1 MTSPLRREI
10 VEQYGNVLPSG
21 GSNMSRAK
29 FGVLVIVCAALCA
42 ASVLPLVSPAAR
54 AQTSLAKDPKLIE
67 DLVYANRIL
76 YQQAVLDGFGHVSAR
91 SDKDPSHFLMSRS
104 MAPGLVTSNDIMEF
118 DKDGEPVDAR
128 GRNAYTERYIHA
140 AIYRVRPDVKAVVH
154 SHSPDI
160 IPFSVTGTILRPL
173 YHVSAFLR
181 LGAPIFD
188 TQEGFGDTDM
198 LIRDNKL
205 GDALAKALG
214 NSGIALIRGH
224 GFVAVADSTPIV
236 VYRAIYTQTN
246 ARVQAEGMKLGT
258 IKYLTPGEAVKAQAI
273 VEATVGR
280 PWELWKSQVGKI
292 E

>member
-1 MTSPLRREI
+1 
-10 VEQYGNVLPSG
+10 
-21 GSNMSRAK
+21 MSRLKIGSLLAAC
-29 FGVLVIVCAALCA
+29 VIFCAAIVLHA
-42 ASVLPLVSPAAR
+42 ARPAA
-54 AQTSLAKDPKLIE
+54 QTQATLANDPKLIE

-76 YQQAVLDGFGHVSAR
+76 FAQSVLDGFGHVSAR

-104 MAPGLVTSNDIMEF
+104 MAPGLVTANDIMEY
-118 DKDGEPVDAR
+118 DANGEPVDAR
-128 GRNAYTERYIHA
+128 GRNSYVERYIHA
-140 AIYRVRPDVKAVVH
+140 AIYRVRPDVKAIVH

-160 IPFSVTGTILRPL
+160 IPYSVTGTKLLPL

-188 TQEGFGDTDM
+188 THQEFSDTDM

-205 GDALAKALG
+205 GDALAKVLG

-224 GFVAVADSTPIV
+224 GFVAVANSTPIV

-246 ARVQAEGMKLGT
+246 ARVQGEAMKMGT
-258 IKYLTPGEAVKAQAI
+258 IKVLTPGEAVKAQAI

-280 PWELWKSQVGKI
+280 PWELWKTQVGKI

>member
-1 MTSPLRREI
+1 
-10 VEQYGNVLPSG
+10 
-21 GSNMSRAK
+21 MSRLKLGMIVA
-29 FGVLVIVCAALCA
+29 VCAALCSGIVFSA
-42 ASVLPLVSPAAR
+42 PMPAPQSVA
-54 AQTSLAKDPKLIE
+54 SLANDPKLIE

-76 YQQAVLDGFGHVSAR
+76 FAQAVLDGFGHVSAR
-91 SDKDPSHFLMSRS
+91 SDKDPSHFLMARS
-104 MAPGLVTSNDIMEF
+104 MAPGLVTANDVMEY
-118 DKDGEPVDAR
+118 DRNGEPVDAR
-128 GRNAYTERYIHA
+128 GRNSYVERYIHA

-160 IPFSVTGTILRPL
+160 IPYSVTGTTLLPL

-188 TQEGFGDTDM
+188 THGEFGDTDM

-205 GDALAKALG
+205 GDALAKVLG
-214 NSGIALIRGH
+214 NSGVALIRGH

-246 ARVQAEGMKLGT
+246 ARVQADAMKLGT
-258 IKYLTPGEAVKAQAI
+258 IKVLTPGEAAKAQAI

-280 PWELWKSQVGKI
+280 PWELWKTQVGKI

>member
-1 MTSPLRREI
+1 M
-10 VEQYGNVLPSG
+10 SG
-21 GSNMSRAK
+21 SRI
-29 FGVLVIVCAALCA
+29 GVFAAICATLCVVIVL
-42 ASVLPLVSPAAR
+42 PAAR
-54 AQTSLAKDPKLIE
+54 PARQPAAQALAPLANDPKVIE

-76 YQQAVLDGFGHVSAR
+76 YQQEVLDGFGHVSVR

-104 MAPGLVTSNDIMEF
+104 MAPALVTSNDIMEY
-118 DKDGEPVDAR
+118 DREGEPVDAR
-128 GRNAYTERYIHA
+128 GRNSYVERYIHS
-140 AIYRVRPDVKAVVH
+140 AIYRVRPDVKAIVH

-160 IPFSVTGTILRPL
+160 IPYSVTGNNLRPV

-188 TQEGFGDTDM
+188 SQEGFGDTDM

-205 GDALAKALG
+205 GDALAKVLG
-214 NSGIALIRGH
+214 SGGIALIRGH
-224 GFVAVADSTPIV
+224 GFVAVADSIPIA
-236 VYRAIYTQTN
+236 VYRAIYTQLN

-280 PWELWKSQVGKI
+280 PWELWKSQAGKI
-292 E
+292 Q

>member
-1 MTSPLRREI
+1 VFI
-10 VEQYGNVLPSG
+10 KKFGDAKVG
-21 GSNMSRAK
+21 GGRNMSVLRI
-29 FGVLVIVCAALCA
+29 GVIAAICAALCA
-42 ASVLPLVSPAAR
+42 AMILSATPAALQG
-54 AQTSLAKDPKLIE
+54 AASLANDPKLIE

-76 YQQAVLDGFGHVSAR
+76 YQQEVLDGFGHVSVR

-104 MAPGLVTSNDIMEF
+104 MAPALVTTNDIMEY
-118 DKDGEPVDAR
+118 DKDGEPVDAH
-128 GRNAYTERYIHA
+128 GRNSYVERYIHA

-160 IPFSVTGTILRPL
+160 IPYSVTAVPLRPV

-181 LGAPIFD
+181 LGAPVFD
-188 TQEGFGDTDM
+188 THKEFGDTDM

-205 GDALAKALG
+205 GDALAKVLG

-224 GFVAVADSTPIV
+224 GFVAVAGSTQV
-236 VYRAIYTQTN
+236 AVYRAIYTQLN
-246 ARVQAEGMKLGT
+246 ARVQGEGLKFGY
-258 IKYLTPGEAVKAQAI
+258 IKYLTAGEAEKAQAI
-273 VEATVGR
+273 TEATVGR

>member
-1 MTSPLRREI
+1 
-10 VEQYGNVLPSG
+10 
-21 GSNMSRAK
+21 MSRRSW
-29 FGVLVIVCAALCA
+29 GVWLSAGVALCA
-42 ASVLPLVSPAAR
+42 AVAFPASRPAR
-54 AQTSLAKDPKLIE
+54 QPAPQAPASSLANDPKLIE

-76 YQQAVLDGFGHVSAR
+76 YHQEVLDGFGHVSVR

-104 MAPGLVTSNDIMEF
+104 MAPALVTASDIMEY
-118 DKDGEPVDAR
+118 DKNGEPVDAR
-128 GRNAYTERYIHA
+128 GRNSYVERYIHA
-140 AIYRVRPDVKAVVH
+140 AIYRVRPDVKSIVH

-160 IPFSVTGTILRPL
+160 IPYSVTGTILRPV

-205 GDALAKALG
+205 GDALAKVLG

-224 GFVAVADSTPIV
+224 GFVAVADSTQV
-236 VYRAIYTQTN
+236 AVYRSIYTQLN

-258 IKYLTPGEAVKAQAI
+258 IKFLTPGEAVKAQAI
-273 VEATVGR
+273 TEGTVGR

-292 E
+292 D

>member
-1 MTSPLRREI
+1 MSGLRI
-10 VEQYGNVLPSG
+10 
-21 GSNMSRAK
+21 
-29 FGVLVIVCAALCA
+29 GVLVGVCAALCGA
-42 ASVLPLVSPAAR
+42 IAFPAAR
-54 AQTSLAKDPKLIE
+54 PGPQSTPQGPASLANDPKLVE

-76 YQQAVLDGFGHVSAR
+76 YQQEVLDGFGHVSVR

-104 MAPGLVTSNDIMEF
+104 MAPALVTSNDIMEF
-118 DKDGEPVDAR
+118 DRDGEPVDAR
-128 GRNAYTERYIHA
+128 GRNAYVERYIHA
-140 AIYRVRPDVKAVVH
+140 AIYRVRPDVKAIVH

-160 IPFSVTGTILRPL
+160 IPYSVTGTILRPV

-188 TQEGFGDTDM
+188 SQEGFGDTDM

-214 NSGIALIRGH
+214 NGAVALIRGH

-236 VYRAIYTQTN
+236 VYRAIYTQMN

-292 E
+292 Q

>member
-1 MTSPLRREI
+1 MSGLRI
-10 VEQYGNVLPSG
+10 
-21 GSNMSRAK
+21 
-29 FGVLVIVCAALCA
+29 GVLVAVCAAFSLA
-42 ASVLPLVSPAAR
+42 IVLPAAR
-54 AQTSLAKDPKLIE
+54 PAPQATASLANDPKLIE

-76 YQQAVLDGFGHVSAR
+76 YNQAVLDGFGHVSVR

-104 MAPGLVTSNDIMEF
+104 MAPGLVTLNDIMEF
-118 DKDGEPVDAR
+118 DKDGEAVDAR
-128 GRNAYTERYIHA
+128 GRNGYTERYIHA
-140 AIYRVRPDVKAVVH
+140 AIYRARPDVKAVVH

-160 IPFSVTGTILRPL
+160 IPYSVTGTILRPI
-173 YHVSAFLR
+173 YHMSAFLR
-181 LGAPIFD
+181 MGAPIFD
-188 TQEGFGDTDM
+188 SHEEFGDTDM

-205 GDALAKALG
+205 GDGLAKVLG
-214 NSGIALIRGH
+214 NSGVALIRGH

-236 VYRAIYTQTN
+236 VHRAIYTQTS
-246 ARVQAEGMKLGT
+246 ARVQSEAMKLGP

>member
-1 MTSPLRREI
+1 
-10 VEQYGNVLPSG
+10 
-21 GSNMSRAK
+21 MSRLKVGAM
-29 FGVLVIVCAALCA
+29 VVVCTALFAAIALA
-42 ASVLPLVSPAAR
+42 AANTAPQATA
-54 AQTSLAKDPKLIE
+54 SLANDPKLVE

-76 YQQAVLDGFGHVSAR
+76 YQQEVLDGFGHVSAR
-91 SDKDPSHFLMSRS
+91 SDKDPSHFLMARS
-104 MAPGLVTSNDIMEF
+104 MAPALVTSGDLMEY
-118 DKDGEPVDAR
+118 DSSGEPVDAR
-128 GRNAYTERYIHA
+128 GRNSYVERYIHA
-140 AIYRVRPDVKAVVH
+140 AIYRVRPDVKAIVH

-160 IPFSVTGTILRPL
+160 IPYSVTGTILRPV

-188 TQEGFGDTDM
+188 THESFGDTDM

-205 GDALAKALG
+205 GDGLAKVLG

-224 GFVAVADSTPIV
+224 GFIAVANSTPMV
-236 VYRAIYTQTN
+236 VYRAIYTQLN

-258 IKYLTPGEAVKAQAI
+258 IKYLTAGEAEKAQAI

>member
-1 MTSPLRREI
+1 M
-10 VEQYGNVLPSG
+10 
-21 GSNMSRAK
+21 
-29 FGVLVIVCAALCA
+29 GVFAAIGAALCA
-42 ASVLPLVSPAAR
+42 AIVLPAAR
-54 AQTSLAKDPKLIE
+54 PAPEPALQPAAQGPVPLANDPKLIE

-76 YQQAVLDGFGHVSAR
+76 YQQEVLDGFGHVSVR

-104 MAPGLVTSNDIMEF
+104 MAPALVTSNDIMEY
-118 DKDGEPVDAR
+118 DRDGEPVDAH
-128 GRNAYTERYIHA
+128 GRNSYVERYIHA

-160 IPFSVTGTILRPL
+160 IPYSVTGTILRPV

-188 TQEGFGDTDM
+188 SQEGFGDTDM

-205 GDALAKALG
+205 GDALAKVLG
-214 NSGIALIRGH
+214 NGGVALIRGH

-236 VYRAIYTQTN
+236 VYRAIYTQMN

-292 E
+292 Q

>member
-1 MTSPLRREI
+1 M
-10 VEQYGNVLPSG
+10 SG
-21 GSNMSRAK
+21 IRM
-29 FGVLVIVCAALCA
+29 GVLVAVCAGFCA
-42 ASVLPLVSPAAR
+42 AMVLPAAR
-54 AQTSLAKDPKLIE
+54 PAPQTAAPLANDPKLIE

-76 YQQAVLDGFGHVSAR
+76 YQQEVLDGFGHVSVR

-104 MAPGLVTSNDIMEF
+104 MAPALVTSKDIMEY
-118 DKDGEPVDAR
+118 DRDGEPVDAR
-128 GRNAYTERYIHA
+128 GRNSYVERYIHS
-140 AIYRVRPDVKAVVH
+140 AIYRARPDVKSIVH

-160 IPFSVTGTILRPL
+160 IPYSVTGTILRPV

-188 TQEGFGDTDM
+188 TQESFGDTDM
-198 LIRDNKL
+198 LIRDNRL
-205 GDALAKALG
+205 GDGLAKVLG

-224 GFVAVADSTPIV
+224 GFVAVASSTQV
-236 VYRAIYTQTN
+236 AVYRAIYTQLN

-258 IKYLTPGEAVKAQAI
+258 IKFLTPGEAEKAQAI
-273 VEATVGR
+273 TEGTVAR

>member
-1 MTSPLRREI
+1 MLGVRIGVI
-10 VEQYGNVLPSG
+10 V
-21 GSNMSRAK
+21 A
-29 FGVLVIVCAALCA
+29 VCAAFCA
-42 ASVLPLVSPAAR
+42 AIVLPAAPPAPQGTA
-54 AQTSLAKDPKLIE
+54 SLSNDPKLIE

-76 YQQAVLDGFGHVSAR
+76 YQQDVLDGFGHVSAR

-104 MAPGLVTSNDIMEF
+104 MAPGLVTSSDIMEF
-118 DKDGEPVDAR
+118 DKSGEPVDPR
-128 GRNAYTERYIHA
+128 GRNAYVERYIHA
-140 AIYRVRPDVKAVVH
+140 AIYRVRADVKAIVH

-160 IPFSVTGTILRPL
+160 IPYSVTGTVLRPV

-188 TQEGFGDTDM
+188 SQEGFGDTDM

-214 NSGIALIRGH
+214 NSGVALIRGH

-236 VYRAIYTQTN
+236 VYRAIYTQMN
-246 ARVQAEGMKLGT
+246 ARVQSEAMKLGT
-258 IKYLTPGEAVKAQAI
+258 IKFLTPGEAVKAQAI

-280 PWELWKSQVGKI
+280 PWELWKSRVGKI

>member
-1 MTSPLRREI
+1 MSGLRI
-10 VEQYGNVLPSG
+10 
-21 GSNMSRAK
+21 
-29 FGVLVIVCAALCA
+29 GVMVAICAALCSAMILSAAPAAPQGA
-42 ASVLPLVSPAAR
+42 AS
-54 AQTSLAKDPKLIE
+54 LANDPKLIE

-76 YQQAVLDGFGHVSAR
+76 YQQEVLDGFGHVSVR
-91 SDKDPSHFLMSRS
+91 SDKDPSHFLISRS
-104 MAPGLVTSNDIMEF
+104 MAPALVTSRDIMEY

-128 GRNAYTERYIHA
+128 GRNSYVERYIHA
-140 AIYRVRPDVKAVVH
+140 AIYRVRPDVKSVVH

-160 IPFSVTGTILRPL
+160 IPYSVTGTILRPV

-205 GDALAKALG
+205 GDALAKVLG
-214 NSGIALIRGH
+214 NSQVALIRGH
-224 GFVAVADSTPIV
+224 GFVTVADSTQIA
-236 VYRAIYTQTN
+236 VYRAIYTQLN

-258 IKYLTPGEAVKAQAI
+258 IKFLTPGEAVKAQAI
-273 VEATVGR
+273 TEATSGR

>member
-1 MTSPLRREI
+1 MSPYDILISSRK
-10 VEQYGNVLPSG
+10 YGTGVLCEG
-21 GSNMSRAK
+21 RNMSALRI
-29 FGVLVIVCAALCA
+29 GVLVAVFAALSA
-42 ASVLPLVSPAAR
+42 TFSLPGVRPAA
-54 AQTSLAKDPKLIE
+54 QTPAPLANDPKLIE

-76 YQQAVLDGFGHVSAR
+76 YQQEVLDGFGHVSVR
-91 SDKDPSHFLMSRS
+91 SDKDPSHFLMARS
-104 MAPGLVTSNDIMEF
+104 MAPALVKSNDIMEY
-118 DKDGEPVDAR
+118 DAAGEPVDAR
-128 GRNAYTERYIHA
+128 GRNSYVERYIHA
-140 AIYRVRPDVKAVVH
+140 AIYRVRPDVKAIVH

-160 IPFSVTGTILRPL
+160 IPYSVTGTILQPV

-181 LGAPIFD
+181 LGAPVFD
-188 TQEGFGDTDM
+188 THDEFGDTDM

-205 GDALAKALG
+205 GDGLAKTLG

-236 VYRAIYTQTN
+236 VYRAIYTQLN
-246 ARVQAEGMKLGT
+246 ARVQAEGAKLGK

>member
-1 MTSPLRREI
+1 M
-10 VEQYGNVLPSG
+10 SG
-21 GSNMSRAK
+21 IRI
-29 FGVLVIVCAALCA
+29 GVLVGVCAVLFA
-42 ASVLPLVSPAAR
+42 AVVLPVARPAQ
-54 AQTSLAKDPKLIE
+54 QTASLLANDPKLIE

-76 YQQAVLDGFGHVSAR
+76 YQQDVLDGFGHVSVR

-104 MAPGLVTSNDIMEF
+104 IAPAQVTIKDIMEF
-118 DKDGEPVDAR
+118 DRDGEPVDAR
-128 GRNAYTERYIHA
+128 GRNGYVERYIHA
-140 AIYRVRPDVKAVVH
+140 AIYRVRPDVKAIVH

-160 IPFSVTGTILRPL
+160 IPYSVTNTTLRPV

-205 GDALAKALG
+205 GDALAKVLG
-214 NSGIALIRGH
+214 KSGIALIRGH
-224 GFVAVADSTPIV
+224 GYVAVAESTPV
-236 VYRAIYTQTN
+236 AVYRAIYTQLN
-246 ARVQAEGMKLGT
+246 ARVQSAGMKLGT
-258 IKYLTPGEAVKAQAI
+258 IKFLTPGEAEKAQAI
-273 VEATVGR
+273 TEGTVMR

>member
-1 MTSPLRREI
+1 
-10 VEQYGNVLPSG
+10 
-21 GSNMSRAK
+21 MSASRVGILA
-29 FGVLVIVCAALCA
+29 VVCAALCGA
-42 ASVLPLVSPAAR
+42 IVLPAAR
-54 AQTSLAKDPKLIE
+54 TAPQAPAAALANDPKLIE
-67 DLVYANRIL
+67 DLVYANHIL
-76 YQQAVLDGFGHVSAR
+76 YQQEVLDGFGHVSVR
-91 SDKDPSHFLMSRS
+91 SDKDPTHFLMARS
-104 MAPGLVTSNDIMEF
+104 MAPALVTTADIMEY
-118 DKDGEPVDAR
+118 DKEGEPVDAR
-128 GRNAYTERYIHA
+128 GRNSYVERYIHA
-140 AIYRVRPDVKAVVH
+140 AIYRVRPDVKSVVH

-160 IPFSVTGTILRPL
+160 IPYSVTGTTLRPV

-205 GDALAKALG
+205 GDGLAKVLG

-224 GFVAVADSTPIV
+224 GFVAVAESTQV
-236 VYRAIYTQTN
+236 AVYRSIYTQLN

-273 VEATVGR
+273 TEGTVGR

-292 E
+292 Q